1 MRLLGVIRSLTGGQ
15 VPPVTRTAMIVTG
28 VAFISALIF
37 FKPQAGGNPPAPT
50 LTVMTELLPP
60 NSSLAESQVLM
71 DASTIYLPVAKTAP
85 IQGPKETIQPEDA
98 PLPGFEPILRFVPG
112 KPVDLPLEV
121 EKSVATPPQL
131 ATPLSL
137 TEPFKSFGSAN
148 LAQGAISPRGFYF
161 EVYGISGSKNYIFNG
176 NIDEKSYFKYFNG
189 IKNDKS
195 APLWSALE
203 LRIGIDTM
211 GQQAAPLVVKSSGYS
226 AVDAAVRSW
235 AAEVEW
241 ARRLPPGAYRLVVGP

>member
-28 VAFISALIF
+28 LAFISALIF

-50 LTVMTELLPP
+50 LTVTTELLTPS
-60 NSSLAESQVLM
+60 SSLAESQGLM
-71 DASTIYLPVAKTAP
+71 DASTIYLPVAKSAP
-85 IQGPKETIQPEDA
+85 VREAKDTIQPEDA
-98 PLPGFEPILRFVPG
+98 PLPGFAPILRFSPG

-121 EKSVATPPQL
+121 EKPAALAPQL
-131 ATPLSL
+131 ATPLPL

-148 LAQGAISPRGFYF
+148 LAQGAIAPRGVYF
-161 EVYGISGSKNYIFNG
+161 EVYTISGSKNYILNG
-176 NIDEKSYFKYFNG
+176 NIDEKSYFKYFSG
-189 IKNDKS
+189 IKNDKN
-195 APLWSALE
+195 APLWAFLE

-211 GQQAAPLVVKSSGYS
+211 GQQASPMVVKSSGYVL
-226 AVDAAVRSW
+226 VDAAVRNW